1 MKVLHTSI
9 PHSDQIVLQGLDW
22 WSLDMLS
29 YLISIWYHMEIE
41 LYYEWFDW
49 ILFGRALAANL
60 VLLGAARVLAA
71 LVEICSQNMRSLLA

>member
-41 LYYEWFDW
+41 LYYE
-49 ILFGRALAANL
+49 
-60 VLLGAARVLAA
+60 
-71 LVEICSQNMRSLLA
+71 